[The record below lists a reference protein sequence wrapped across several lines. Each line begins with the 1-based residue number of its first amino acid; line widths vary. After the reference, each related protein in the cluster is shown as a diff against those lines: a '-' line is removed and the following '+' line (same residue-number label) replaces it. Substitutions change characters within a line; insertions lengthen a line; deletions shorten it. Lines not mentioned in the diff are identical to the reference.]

1 MTWKIPE
8 TEEAWEEYLS
18 AYMDGE
24 LSGEEKCKLEELL
37 KSNPDQAARL
47 EELRKTS
54 GFLQEWEIDT
64 PVPEATFIR
73 EIRNQAAPEENFNL
87 ISWLR
92 SFKLQRVVP
101 SFLAGMVVGILT
113 ITFMNRDDRTIILY
127 KPEPEYVTSKY
138 SISPNQAD
146 VLLTEVYAEGLKEKM
161 LDELKQQNIKEALEV
176 YKTLKAKYP
185 DSQVLKELSKNRKL
199 RFLQAGKKYLL

>member
-1 MTWKIPE
+1 MKWKTPV
-8 TEEAWEEYLS
+8 TEYEWEEYLS

-24 LSGEEKCKLEELL
+24 LSGEEKTELDKLLESSPERA
-37 KSNPDQAARL
+37 SRL

-54 GFLQEWEIDT
+54 GFLKEWEIDT

-73 EIRNQAAPEENFNL
+73 EVRNQAAPEEKFNF
-87 ISWLR
+87 ISWFR

-127 KPEPEYVTSKY
+127 KPEPEYVTAKH
-138 SISPNQAD
+138 SISPSQAD
-146 VLLTEVYAEGLKEKM
+146 VLLTEVYAEGLKEKI
-161 LDELKQQNIKEALEV
+161 LNKLKQQNIKAAFEV

-185 DSQVLKELSKNRKL
+185 DSQALKNLSENRRL
-199 RFLQAGKKYLL
+199 RFLQEGKKYLL